1 MSDEK
6 RSGDSSR
13 RHFLSAAAVVSAA
26 VAAPTAAKAQTVTA
40 ARNPPGGIKRKR
52 NGVDI
57 TTPDFALAPDA
68 IPGIAQVIVNLW
80 LDKPLRDQI
89 LLRETSG
96 PHKGMAT
103 ATAVILAT
111 NAINAAAPNYN
122 FLRAVIIS
130 EEEHDNG
137 YTMQTEDDVVF
148 VLPNKGRINDTGA
161 NLLNTAKLL
170 MACTPNGI

>member
-26 VAAPTAAKAQTVTA
+26 VAAPTAAKAQTLA
-40 ARNPPGGIKRKR
+40 ARRPPNGIRRKR
-52 NGVDI
+52 GTDEI

-68 IPGIAQVIVNLW
+68 IPGIAQVIVDIW
-80 LDKPLRDQI
+80 QGKPGTDKIMKRTNGVATQEAVDQ
-89 LLRETSG
+89 
-96 PHKGMAT
+96 AT
-103 ATAVILAT
+103 TL
-111 NAINAAAPNYN
+111 INKAAPNYN
-122 FLRAVIIS
+122 FVRVVIIS

-137 YTMQTEDDVVF
+137 YTMEKENEVVF
-148 VLPNKGRINDTGA
+148 VLPDPSRINPAGA
-161 NLLNTAKLL
+161 NLLNSAKLL

>member
-1 MSDEK
+1 MSNEK
-6 RSGDSSR
+6 PSGDSSR

-26 VAAPTAAKAQTVTA
+26 VAAPTAAKAQTLTA
-40 ARNPPGGIKRKR
+40 PRKPGGIKRKR
-52 NGVDI
+52 GTDEI

-80 LDKPLRDQI
+80 LNKPLRDQI
-89 LLRETSG
+89 LARETAG
-96 PHKGMAT
+96 PNKGMAT
-103 ATAVILAT
+103 ANAVALAT
-111 NAINAAAPNYN
+111 TAINGAAPSYN
-122 FLRAVIIS
+122 FVRAIIIS

-148 VLPNKGRINDTGA
+148 VLPNTGRINDTGA